1 MQKIIFN
8 IDLKTTEQ
16 IIFGKTGRSS
26 APVLFFVSLID
37 SANMHSIKK
46 AIEQLKICKYSQ
58 LLYLNYE
65 K

>member
-1 MQKIIFN
+1 MQKRIFN

-26 APVLFFVSLID
+26 VPVLFFVSLID